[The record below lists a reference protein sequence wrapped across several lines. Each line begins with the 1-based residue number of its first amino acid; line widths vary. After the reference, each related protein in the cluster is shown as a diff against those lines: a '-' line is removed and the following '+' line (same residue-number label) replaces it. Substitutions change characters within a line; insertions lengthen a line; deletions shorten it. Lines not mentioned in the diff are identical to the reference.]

1 MSVRLSFSAAAFAC
15 AASLFTTLA
24 LPAASAAPVEENALT
39 SAQLAEVRQAV
50 RAGQAAALGTLL
62 KEGANPNFRMEN
74 GDTAFTYAMRADT
87 PDVAQTLIDSG
98 RLAVNE
104 ANRFGET
111 PLMLAVF
118 KGNKEIFEELLKRGA
133 DPKGGTNWTPL
144 HYAATEGR
152 TWFIERLLKAGV
164 SPNVQTTSGVTPLIM
179 AARKP
184 SRDSV
189 VMLLKAGAYRDYCTD
204 KGESPADFARR
215 SGDAEL
221 ADYLAVKA
229 CAVKGRI
236 KGAAR

>member
-1 MSVRLSFSAAAFAC
+1 MSVRLSFSAAALLC
-15 AASLFTTLA
+15 AAALFSSLSV
-24 LPAASAAPVEENALT
+24 PAAAAPVEENALT

-50 RAGQAAALGTLL
+50 RSGQAHALKTLL
-62 KEGANPNFRMEN
+62 DEGANPNFRMEN

-87 PDVAQTLIDSG
+87 PDVAETLLNSG
-98 RLAVNE
+98 RFAVND

-118 KGNKEIFEELLKRGA
+118 KGDQKIFEELIKKGA
-133 DPKGGTNWTPL
+133 DPKAGSNWTAL

-152 TWFIERLLKAGV
+152 SWFIERLLKSGV
-164 SPNVQTTSGVTPLIM
+164 NPNVQTTSGVTPLIM

-184 SRDSV
+184 SRESV
-189 VMLLKAGAYRDYCTD
+189 MMLLKAGAYRDYCTD

-215 SGDAEL
+215 SGDVEL

-229 CAVKGRI
+229 CTVKGRI
-236 KGAAR
+236 TGAAR

>member
-1 MSVRLSFSAAAFAC
+1 MSVRFSAAALLC
-15 AASLFTTLA
+15 AAALFPSLSAFSSA
-24 LPAASAAPVEENALT
+24 LAAPVEENALT
-39 SAQLAEVRQAV
+39 SAQLATVRQAV
-50 RAGQAAALGTLL
+50 RAGQAHELKKLL
-62 KEGANPNFRMEN
+62 DEGANPNFRMEN
-74 GDTAFTYAMRADT
+74 GDTAFTYAVRADT
-87 PDVAQTLIDSG
+87 PDVAEVLLNSG

-104 ANRFGET
+104 ENRFGET

-118 KGNKEIFEELLKRGA
+118 KGDKKLFGELIEKGA
-133 DPKGGTNWTPL
+133 DPKAGSNWTAL

-152 TWFIERLLKAGV
+152 SWFIERLLKAGV

-184 SRDSV
+184 SRESV
-189 VMLLKAGAYRDYCTD
+189 MVLLKAGAYRDYCTD

-215 SGDAEL
+215 SGDVEL

-229 CAVKGRI
+229 CAVKGRV

>member
-1 MSVRLSFSAAAFAC
+1 MSVRPSSCAAALLCAAAFFSSI
-15 AASLFTTLA
+15 AAS
-24 LPAASAAPVEENALT
+24 SAAPVEENALT

-50 RAGQAAALGTLL
+50 RAGQAQELKTLL
-62 KEGANPNFRMEN
+62 DRGANPNFRMEN

-87 PDVAQTLIDSG
+87 PDVAETLLNSG

-104 ANRFGET
+104 VNRFGET

-118 KGNKEIFEELLKRGA
+118 KGDKQIFEELLKKGA
-133 DPKGGTNWTPL
+133 DPKAGANWTPL

-189 VMLLKAGAYRDYCTD
+189 VMLLKAGAFRDYCTD

-221 ADYLAVKA
+221 TDYLAVKA
-229 CAVKGRI
+229 CAVKGRAG
-236 KGAAR
+236 GAPR